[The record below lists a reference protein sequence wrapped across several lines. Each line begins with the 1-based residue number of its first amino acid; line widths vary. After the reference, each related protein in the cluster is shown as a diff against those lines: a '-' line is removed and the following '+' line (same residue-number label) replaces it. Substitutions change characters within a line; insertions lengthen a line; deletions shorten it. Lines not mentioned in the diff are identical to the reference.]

1 MFDIFWFTVVTEPLR
16 KRIDYHRKCN

>member
-1 MFDIFWFTVVTEPLR
+1 MFDIYWFTVVTEPLR